1 MTRERRAVVVLA
13 KWPRAGRA
21 KRRLAGDIG
30 SARSTALA
38 RAFLA
43 DTLALVERSAPD
55 RLVVAYAPPLARARF
70 AGVAPDALLVAQPR
84 GSFGTR
90 LEHALAAGLA
100 RAQGALVIGTDTPTL
115 PPRLIERGFAALA
128 DADCVIG
135 PAEDGGYYLI
145 GARRALPAAL
155 FRRMPWSTADVLDET
170 LRRAR
175 DAALRVAV
183 LPRWYDIDDAAG
195 VRRLARD
202 RAGLRR
208 APVTRAALAR
218 LGLL

>member
-1 MTRERRAVVVLA
+1 MRRGRRVVVILA
-13 KWPRAGRA
+13 KWPPAGQA
-21 KRRLAGDIG
+21 KRRLARDIG

-43 DTLALVERSAPD
+43 DTLALVARSGPD
-55 RLVVAYAPPLARARF
+55 RFVIAYAPALARARF

-84 GSFGTR
+84 APFGTR
-90 LEHALAAGLA
+90 LEHALLSGLA
-100 RAQGALVIGTDTPTL
+100 RARSALVIGADTPTL
-115 PPRLIERGFAALA
+115 PPRLIERGFAALV

-145 GARRALPAAL
+145 GASRTLPAAL
-155 FRRMPWSTADVLDET
+155 FHRMPWSTAEVFDET

-175 DAALRVAV
+175 AAELRVAI
-183 LPRWYDIDDAAG
+183 LPRWYDVDDAAG
-195 VRRLARD
+195 LPRLARD

-208 APVTRAALAR
+208 APATRAALAR
-218 LGLL
+218 LGSP